1 MSVRNL
7 VIISDTHC
15 GCRLGLCPGKG
26 VAIDEDGF
34 YAPSRLQKVVWSWWE
49 EFWGEFIPKA
59 TKGEPFDLLHNGD
72 GVDGAPH
79 HAITGI
85 SQNPSDQL
93 NIALACLREPVRQC
107 FDSGGKYYHIRGTEA
122 HVGKSGSQEEEL
134 AKQLGAVKNSA
145 GQHAR
150 YEIWYKMGKHLVHCL
165 HHIGTTSSAAHESS
179 AVNAELSAL
188 FTESARW
195 GERRPSVIVRSHR
208 HRAIEIRLPTES
220 GFVTSCVTPAWQLKT
235 PFAFKIAGARL
246 APPQIGGVLIRL
258 DSDGNPYTQMFV
270 RSIKRDRPT

>member
-1 MSVRNL
+1 MSR
-7 VIISDTHC
+7 D
-15 GCRLGLCPGKG
+15 GKG
-26 VAIDEDGF
+26 
-34 YAPSRLQKVVWSWWE
+34 
-49 EFWGEFIPKA
+49 
-59 TKGEPFDLLHNGD
+59 
-72 GVDGAPH
+72 
-79 HAITGI
+79 
-85 SQNPSDQL
+85 
-93 NIALACLREPVRQC
+93 
-107 FDSGGKYYHIRGTEA
+107 
-122 HVGKSGSQEEEL
+122 GSQEELL
-134 AKQLGAVKNSA
+134 AAQLGAVRNSA

-150 YEIWYKMGKHLVHCL
+150 YELWYKLGKHLVHCL
-165 HHIGTTSSAAHESS
+165 HHIGTTSSAAHEAS

-195 GERRPSVIVRSHR
+195 GEKRPSVIVRSHR

-246 APPQIGGVLIRL
+246 APPQLGGVLIRL

>member
-1 MSVRNL
+1 M
-7 VIISDTHC
+7 
-15 GCRLGLCPGKG
+15 
-26 VAIDEDGF
+26 AIDEDGF